1 MSIADNSVVSFHYR
15 LKNASGEQ
23 LESSFEGEPLSYLH
37 GAGNIIP
44 GLEQE
49 LSGKTAGDEFSA
61 TIKPQD
67 AYGELNEQL
76 RHRLP
81 IKYLQSAGQLTAG
94 GMALI
99 QTEQGVRQVK
109 VLKIG
114 RFHADVDANHPLAGE
129 TLTFD
134 VQVLSVREASA
145 EEITH
150 GHVHGPGGHH
160 HEEE

>member
-1 MSIADNSVVSFHYR
+1 MTINDNSVVSFHYR
-15 LKNASGEQ
+15 LKNGSGEQ
-23 LESSFEGEPLSYLH
+23 LESSFKGQPLSYLH
-37 GAGNIIP
+37 GTGNIIP

-49 LSGKTAGDEFSA
+49 LAGKAAGDEFSV
-61 TIKPQD
+61 TIKPRD
-67 AYGELNEQL
+67 AYGERNEQL
-76 RHRLP
+76 RQRLP
-81 IKYLQSAGQLTAG
+81 IKYLQSAGPLTAG

-99 QTEQGVRQVK
+99 DTGQGVRQVK
-109 VLKIG
+109 VLKVG

-134 VQVLSVREASA
+134 VEVLSVREASA
-145 EEITH
+145 EEISH

>member
-1 MSIADNSVVSFHYR
+1 MTINDNSIVSFHYR
-15 LKNASGEQ
+15 LKNGSGEQ
-23 LESSFEGEPLSYLH
+23 LESSFKGQPLSYLH
-37 GAGNIIP
+37 GSGNIIP

-49 LSGKTAGDEFSA
+49 LAGKAAGDEFSI

-67 AYGELNEQL
+67 AYGERNEQL
-76 RHRLP
+76 RQRLP
-81 IKYLQSAGQLTAG
+81 IKYLQSAGPLTAG

-99 QTEQGVRQVK
+99 DTGQGVRQVK
-109 VLKIG
+109 VLKVG

-134 VQVLSVREASA
+134 VEVLSVREASA
-145 EEITH
+145 EEISH